1 MILKTKRIV
10 KETLDHMHHAHR
22 LGMYRFKA
30 ELEDISLKYLNEAEY
45 KRISEAVMH
54 KKSERKDIDEMISQI
69 EEILKDHNV
78 TGYEIK
84 GRIKNI
90 YSIYKKLCKRTKY

>member
-1 MILKTKRIV
+1 
-10 KETLDHMHHAHR
+10 
-22 LGMYRFKA
+22 
-30 ELEDISLKYLNEAEY
+30 
-45 KRISEAVMH
+45 
-54 KKSERKDIDEMISQI
+54 MISQI

-90 YSIYKKLCKRTKY
+90 YSIYKNYAKRTKY